1 MAELIVKY
9 PDRTAEHFSISRLR
23 ITIGRSAR
31 NDLCIPDP
39 FASRVHAEVR
49 HQGDEYVLQDLGSAN
64 GTLYNGSVVEAPIH
78 LTRGGRIQ
86 IGETEIFFNDAQ
98 FPLSS
103 GATMITDNSSSVP
116 EATIS
121 LSSTGRTTSG
131 LLEAIEDAR
140 TQSDET
146 SRVAHQSDLLA
157 LISKISVALL
167 DTATLNE
174 TLDQIVSMVFQAVP
188 ADRSMIMMRDEKNPD
203 LKVAVARLRDRAGEV
218 GEIRISRSV
227 IDEVVTN
234 GKSVLTSDA
243 QADPRFMGGTVM
255 LQGVRS
261 VLAVPLGVGEKVF
274 GIVYA
279 DSPLAEGRFTED
291 HLKVLTTLASVAAIR
306 VQNARLMEQQMER
319 VRLERELQV
328 ASEIQQRFQP
338 ASAPIVAGYELQGI
352 SFPCYEIGG
361 DYYDFIQREDGRLI
375 VALGD
380 VSGKG
385 PSAALL
391 MSSLHAA
398 VHAHSESHNSLAKM
412 IGAVNRYLVDS
423 TPANRFVTLFYAEL
437 DPKNGSLAFLN
448 AGHNPPLICH
458 AGGTMEQLAAGGL
471 PLGIMANADFREGKT
486 RLHPGDVLVIYSDGV
501 SEAVNPKGEEFG
513 PTRLYETVSRNLE
526 RAVVVLSNPN
536 PVEMTR
542 RWLTDSARAW
552 ATLDVLFA
560 DAKGKDERAGRCTWR
575 GVTGQLHGEIKRVLE
590 IEYAHMMTGTGAKQ
604 AADRLRRDC
613 DELSIDVAA
622 ADALR
627 RALGD
632 ADMDEK
638 KDWFSTYLQ
647 QCFALAEYMHRNVLG
662 LNQILSDHEAMR
674 YTTAMSCAVRNAPAP
689 RTA

>member
-9 PDRTAEHFSISRLR
+9 PDRTAEHFPISRLR

-49 HQGDEYVLQDLGSAN
+49 HEGDEYVLQDLGSAN

-121 LSSTGRTTSG
+121 LASTGRTTSG

-146 SRVAHQSDLLA
+146 SRVAQRSDLLA
-157 LISKISVALL
+157 LISRISVALL

-361 DYYDFIQREDGRLI
+361 DYYDFIQRDNGKLI

-385 PSAALL
+385 PAAALL

-398 VHAHSESHNSLAKM
+398 VHAHSDMHNSLAKT
-412 IGAVNRYLVDS
+412 IGAVNHYLVDS

-437 DPKNGSLAFLN
+437 DPTNGSLAFLN
-448 AGHNPPLICH
+448 AGHNPPLIVH

-501 SEAVNPKGEEFG
+501 SEAVNAKGEEFG
-513 PTRLYETVSRNLE
+513 PTRLYEVVARNLDASAAGIRDRIE
-526 RAVVVLSNPN
+526 SA
-536 PVEMTR
+536 
-542 RWLTDSARAW
+542 LTK
-552 ATLDVLFA
+552 F
-560 DAKGKDERAGRCTWR
+560 C
-575 GVTGQLHGEIKRVLE
+575 Q
-590 IEYAHMMTGTGAKQ
+590 GTP
-604 AADRLRRDC
+604 AADDITLVICKRLA
-613 DELSIDVAA
+613 ESAEVVAA
-622 ADALR
+622 AA
-627 RALGD
+627 
-632 ADMDEK
+632 
-638 KDWFSTYLQ
+638 S
-647 QCFALAEYMHRNVLG
+647 
-662 LNQILSDHEAMR
+662 
-674 YTTAMSCAVRNAPAP
+674 
-689 RTA
+689 

>member
-9 PDRTAEHFSISRLR
+9 PDRTAEHFAISRLR

-49 HQGDEYVLQDLGSAN
+49 HEGDEYFLQDLGSAN
-64 GTLYNGSVVEAPIH
+64 GTLYNGSVVEAPIN

-86 IGETEIFFNDAQ
+86 IGETEILFNDAQ

-103 GATMITDNSSSVP
+103 GATMITDNVSSVP

-121 LSSTGRTTSG
+121 LASTGRTTSG

-146 SRVAHQSDLLA
+146 SRVARQSDLLA
-157 LISKISVALL
+157 LISRISVALL

-174 TLDQIVSMVFQAVP
+174 TLEQIVSMVFQAVP

-203 LKVAVARLRDRAGEV
+203 LKVAVARLRDRVGEV

-227 IDEVVTN
+227 IDEVVAN

-261 VLAVPLGVGEKVF
+261 VLAVPLGVGENVF
-274 GIVYA
+274 GIIYA

-306 VQNARLMEQQMER
+306 VQNGRLMEQQMER
-319 VRLERELQV
+319 VRLEQDLHV

-338 ASAPIVAGYELQGI
+338 ASAPQVPGYELQGI

-361 DYYDFIQREDGRLI
+361 DYYDFIQRDNGKLI

-385 PSAALL
+385 PAAALL

-398 VHAHSESHNSLAKM
+398 VHAHSDTHSSLAKT
-412 IGAVNRYLVDS
+412 IGAVNRYLVES
-423 TPANRFVTLFYAEL
+423 IPANRFVTLFYAEL
-437 DPKNGSLAFLN
+437 DPKDGSLAFLN
-448 AGHNPPLICH
+448 AGHNPPLIVH
-458 AGGTMEQLAAGGL
+458 TGGTMEQLAAGGL

-501 SEAVNPKGEEFG
+501 SEAVNPQGEEFG
-513 PTRLYETVSRNLE
+513 PTRLYEVVARNLDASAAGIRDRIE
-526 RAVVVLSNPN
+526 SA
-536 PVEMTR
+536 
-542 RWLTDSARAW
+542 LTK
-552 ATLDVLFA
+552 F
-560 DAKGKDERAGRCTWR
+560 C
-575 GVTGQLHGEIKRVLE
+575 Q
-590 IEYAHMMTGTGAKQ
+590 GTP
-604 AADRLRRDC
+604 AADDITLVICKRNA
-613 DELSIDVAA
+613 ESAEVVVAA
-622 ADALR
+622 A
-627 RALGD
+627 
-632 ADMDEK
+632 
-638 KDWFSTYLQ
+638 S
-647 QCFALAEYMHRNVLG
+647 
-662 LNQILSDHEAMR
+662 
-674 YTTAMSCAVRNAPAP
+674 
-689 RTA
+689 